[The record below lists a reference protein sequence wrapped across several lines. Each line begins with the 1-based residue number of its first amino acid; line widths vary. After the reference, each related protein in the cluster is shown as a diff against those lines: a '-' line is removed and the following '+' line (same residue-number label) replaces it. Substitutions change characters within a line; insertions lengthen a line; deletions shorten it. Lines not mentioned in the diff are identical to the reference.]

1 MNFPGYRQL
10 SIKVF
15 LIYRLQFITVYRSRS
30 IISDA
35 RDVKNGPPVKFID
48 ERNFELVKLSPIS
61 AIFENY
67 FDLNIIA
74 WKFHNRRLSITDIY
88 ISVMESNRII
98 EKNLPTFRFHVYET
112 NIRILRAGRL
122 SPRSKFLKKKKKI
135 EIRPIVG
142 TMKIFFL
149 ENGANSVRTSLSKLV
164 KCLSSFPSSLFSLS
178 LSLSFSFMPI
188 LHAIPVR

>member
-48 ERNFELVKLSPIS
+48 ERNFELVKLSPTS

-88 ISVMESNRII
+88 TVMESNRII
-98 EKNLPTFRFHVYET
+98 EKNLPTFRFHVCET

-142 TMKIFFL
+142 TMKIFF
-149 ENGANSVRTSLSKLV
+149 SRK
-164 KCLSSFPSSLFSLS
+164 
-178 LSLSFSFMPI
+178 
-188 LHAIPVR
+188 R